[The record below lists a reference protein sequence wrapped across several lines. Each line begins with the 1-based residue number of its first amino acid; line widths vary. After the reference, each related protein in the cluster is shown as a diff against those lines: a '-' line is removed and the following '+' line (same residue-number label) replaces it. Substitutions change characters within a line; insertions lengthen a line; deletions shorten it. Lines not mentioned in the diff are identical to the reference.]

1 MTLPRPVRGV
11 LLDMDGTLCDTE
23 TVWRDA
29 ALVAATDLGVELD
42 LGTYLSIVGIP
53 LEQGRARMLEALGPS
68 FPLDAWFSRCE
79 DVVHGS
85 EIPLKAGVL
94 DLLDALEAAGLP
106 AALCTSS
113 GHAAVERHLGGRGVL
128 ERLSAVV
135 AAGDYARSKPEP
147 DPYLTA
153 AARIGVPASDCLAVE
168 DSPNGLR
175 SAHAAGCVTVMVPD
189 LVAPTDEVRAL
200 CDLVVSDLGAL
211 ARGIAAR
218 TSPTPR

>member
-1 MTLPRPVRGV
+1 
-11 LLDMDGTLCDTE
+11 MDGTLCDTE
-23 TVWRDA
+23 TAWRDA
-29 ALVAATDLGVELD
+29 AFVAAADLGVELD
-42 LGTYLSIVGIP
+42 MGTYLSIVGIP

-68 FPLDAWFSRCE
+68 FPLDAWFATCE
-79 DVVHGS
+79 QVVHGA

-94 DLLDALEAAGLP
+94 ELLDAVEAAGLP

-113 GHAAVERHLGGRGVL
+113 SHAAVERHLGASGLLGRL
-128 ERLSAVV
+128 TAVV
-135 AAGDYARSKPEP
+135 AQGDYVRSKPEP
-147 DPYLTA
+147 DPYLAA
-153 AARIGVPASDCLAVE
+153 AARLGVPASDCLAVE

-189 LVAPTDEVRAL
+189 LVQPTDEVRAL

-218 TSPTPR
+218 TSPTPP